1 MREASKS
8 IFRRIHDNR
17 FSTRYFVGDGIDIGC
32 GPDPIS
38 LYSEFFSKMG
48 RVRGWDLPDG
58 DAQYL
63 EGLQDESFDFIHS
76 SHCLEHMNDPFI
88 ALKNWFRVLK
98 QGGHLI
104 CVVPDED
111 LYEQGV
117 FPSTYNDDHK
127 HTFTTC
133 KTKSWSK
140 KSINLFDL
148 LESLGEGVEVL
159 KIELLDATYRYD
171 LPRFDQT
178 LTPVGECAIEFII
191 RKRLSIEIEK
201 GGRLPPSDKQLTKQG
216 FQLLTGLPVG

>member
-17 FSTRYFVGDGIDIGC
+17 FSSRYFVGDGIDIGC

-38 LYSEFFSKMG
+38 LYSEFFPNMG

-63 EGLQDESFDFIHS
+63 VGLEDESFDFIHS
-76 SHCLEHMNDPFI
+76 SHCLEHMNDPFV

-117 FPSTYNDDHK
+117 FPSAYNDDHK
-127 HTFTTC
+127 HTFTAC
-133 KTKSWSK
+133 KTNSWSK

-148 LESLGEGVEVL
+148 LESLGDGVEVL